1 VPLAG
6 MGPLTVGLWDEDLN
20 PVPVPSSCGA
30 CRTRLIKALRAF
42 NLTQNLSHLNLPPCP
57 CQDSGVRIQESGVRS
72 QNEEHLPSAFCFL
85 PSAFCFLLEDRKFFP
100 ESRILFFCIL
110 NFGP

>member
-1 VPLAG
+1 MRLAG
-6 MGPLTVGLWDEDLN
+6 MGPPTVGLWDEDLN

-30 CRTRLIKALRAF
+30 CRTRLIKALRTF

-57 CQDSGVRIQESGVRS
+57 CQDSGVRIQESGVRMKS
-72 QNEEHLPSAFCFL
+72 ICFP

-110 NFGP
+110 NFCP

>member
-1 VPLAG
+1 MPLAG

-42 NLTQNLSHLNLPPCP
+42 NLTQNLSHLNLPLPMP
-57 CQDSGVRIQESGVRS
+57 GFRSQDSGVRSQES
-72 QNEEHLPSAFCFL
+72 E
-85 PSAFCFLLEDRKFFP
+85 
-100 ESRILFFCIL
+100 
-110 NFGP
+110 